1 MIALVLVLPVAA
13 GSATA
18 SRVPAKPS
26 TVLSATGTVTGLDL
40 ARIAIGPTKCALGA
54 KSAALAG
61 SFSIGERVTIGCVSG
76 VLRTIKLA
84 PVTSGPRHSVVFL
97 RAASVIPKA
106 PGQSAKGSVSWTSG
120 SIAPGTPDN
129 AGASNSSPVSVS
141 GTGPITSLDPTGVTI
156 GDATCFFYGS
166 DFASPSR
173 LALVERISTSSGS
186 LYSWLT
192 QKLHVAVGD
201 IAQFNCTD
209 SGRSSS
215 GRITIS

>member
-1 MIALVLVLPVAA
+1 M
-13 GSATA
+13 
-18 SRVPAKPS
+18 VPAKPS
-26 TVLSATGTVTGLDL
+26 TVLTATGTVTGLDL
-40 ARIAIGPTKCALGA
+40 ARIAIGPTKCTLGA

-61 SFSIGERVTIGCVSG
+61 SFSIGEHVTIGCVSG

-97 RAASVIPKA
+97 RAASVIPTA
-106 PGQSAKGSVSWTSG
+106 TGQSAKGSVSWTSG
-120 SIAPGTPDN
+120 GIAPGALAN
-129 AGASNSSPVSVS
+129 AGVSNSSPVSVS

-156 GDATCFFYGS
+156 GDVTCSFYGS

-186 LYSWLT
+186 LYSLLT

-201 IAQFNCTD
+201 TAQFSCTD
-209 SGRSSS
+209 SGSSSS
-215 GRITIS
+215 GRLTIS